1 MKMQSPKIFQS
12 RRSFCAS
19 PNCRPQLRLGL
30 YISGLSTKR
39 LTSTPNDSFRC
50 LFFQVGQVSSDILS
64 SLTLTI
70 FGSEAINVFSGHALR
85 SFAQEYFEVMA
96 MILRRYN
103 PLWQFMGEKWR

>member
-1 MKMQSPKIFQS
+1 
-12 RRSFCAS
+12 
-19 PNCRPQLRLGL
+19 
-30 YISGLSTKR
+30 
-39 LTSTPNDSFRC
+39 LTATS
-50 LFFQVGQVSSDILS
+50 
-64 SLTLTI
+64 